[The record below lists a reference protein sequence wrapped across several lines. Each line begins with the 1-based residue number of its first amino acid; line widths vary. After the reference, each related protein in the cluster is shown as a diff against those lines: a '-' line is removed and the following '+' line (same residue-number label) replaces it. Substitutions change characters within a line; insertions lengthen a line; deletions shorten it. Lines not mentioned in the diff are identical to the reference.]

1 VSSVG
6 GVFVAVVGPSG
17 AGKDS
22 LLSAART
29 SLADDP
35 RFVFA
40 RRVITRVADHTEDH
54 DSVDAETFGRF
65 VSERGFVLWWEAHN
79 LSYGLPVAL
88 TEQLAQNRVVIANVS
103 RAVLPTIRK
112 TFSRSCVVQITA
124 SEETLRQRLASRGR
138 ETAAVQQGRLARAQ
152 MIAVDV
158 DADVTIA
165 NDGEF
170 EDACRR
176 FVEALKA
183 AIPANPE
190 VEPVSLPAY
199 SGT

>member
-1 VSSVG
+1 VSSAG

-29 SLADDP
+29 SLSDDP

-54 DSVDAETFGRF
+54 DSVDAETFGRL
-65 VSERGFVLWWEAHN
+65 VSERGFVLWWEAHD
-79 LSYGLPVAL
+79 LSYGLPIAL
-88 TEQLAQNRVVIANVS
+88 TEELAQNRVVIANVS

-124 SEETLRQRLASRGR
+124 SGETLRQRLATRGR
-138 ETAAVQQGRLARAQ
+138 ETAAMQQGRLARAR
-152 MIAVDV
+152 MMSAPVE
-158 DADVTIA
+158 ADITIA
-165 NDGEF
+165 NDGDF
-170 EDACRR
+170 ADACLH
-176 FVEALKA
+176 FVETLKA
-183 AIPANPE
+183 AIPASPE
-190 VEPVSLPAY
+190 VEHVNSSAC
-199 SGT
+199 SGI